1 MPILSWSPRPNSSTS
16 LAEGSRGSFVYEP
29 GVPGSKALL
38 KRLVRAE
45 DARGRSGDWVTR
57 KLSHHGPV
65 VVSGQ
70 WVAGASFSVRR
81 RALPR
86 GPGRGVQAVQGIQ
99 RGCHCCTRTLLPVSK
114 PVPLQSLT
122 KATFWPGQQT
132 SWLGQYFGAQGVG
145 GLSVPH
151 TGGPEFTGLCRGCNG
166 SDSGIQGG

>member
-70 WVAGASFSVRR
+70 WVAGASFSGRR

-99 RGCHCCTRTLLPVSK
+99 RGCHCCTRTLLPASLFPYSPLRKPPSGQGSRPAGWVSTLG
-114 PVPLQSLT
+114 PRGRRTECSPHRRPRVHRAVPRVQ
-122 KATFWPGQQT
+122 W
-132 SWLGQYFGAQGVG
+132 
-145 GLSVPH
+145 
-151 TGGPEFTGLCRGCNG
+151 E
-166 SDSGIQGG
+166 